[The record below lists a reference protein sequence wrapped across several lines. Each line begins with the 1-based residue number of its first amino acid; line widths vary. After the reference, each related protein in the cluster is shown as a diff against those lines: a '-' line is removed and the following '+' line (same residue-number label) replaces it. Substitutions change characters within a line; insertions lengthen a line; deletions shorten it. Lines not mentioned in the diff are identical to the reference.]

1 MSKSKITATVSAL
14 MMIAPSLAQADSQ
27 SWRKFEGYYRPA
39 IDDGA
44 QWSCQAR
51 DLGQD
56 GGSLGIID
64 GALHGLENRCDLKNA
79 RAANGGAVQFTAV
92 CEGEGEQYTDE
103 VTIAATSTGLSL
115 SRNGQSVAWLSCD
128 EAPASAG
135 GEHPTNGDWVA
146 GFGMGVTEIATYDR
160 DGNGLTFLCTAGH
173 DGQLEVSLAGQSAP
187 AGQIEFDV
195 DGKTF
200 AMTVDGDG
208 GAVATSCRVCA
219 DNFMGLWQAVARGE
233 LLTVK
238 SASGLMARFSLNG
251 TGVAMGGQACVPAE

>member
-1 MSKSKITATVSAL
+1 MSQSMLTATVSAL
-14 MMIAPSLAQADSQ
+14 LMIAPSLAQADSQ
-27 SWRKFEGYYRPA
+27 SWRQFEGYYRPA
-39 IDDGA
+39 TNDGA

-64 GALHGLENRCDLKNA
+64 GALHGLENRCDLTNA

-115 SRNGQSVAWLSCD
+115 SRNGQSAAWQSCD
-128 EAPASAG
+128 EAHASAG
-135 GEHPTNGDWVA
+135 EERPTNGDWVA

-160 DGNGLTFLCTAGH
+160 DGNGMTFMCTDGY
-173 DGQLEVSLAGQSAP
+173 DGQLEVSLAGQPAP
-187 AGQIEFDV
+187 AGLIEFDV
-195 DGKTF
+195 DGQAF
-200 AMTVDGDG
+200 AMTVDGDS
-208 GAVATSCRVCA
+208 GAVATDCRVCA
-219 DNFMGLWQAVARGE
+219 DNFMGLWKAMARGE

-251 TGVAMGGQACVPAE
+251 TGVAMVGPACVPAE